1 MKEGSVQPSKIM
13 IISSQHT
20 VNEEIVEAYIARIN
34 NGETFAAVVATLE
47 SAELA
52 ELGVTGLLVDG
63 HHRLEAYSRLG
74 LEIEF
79 VEQDYHNYQAELNH
93 MGFEAFLE
101 QNWNDGDW
109 YNIEN
114 GSNVF

>member
-1 MKEGSVQPSKIM
+1 M

-20 VNEEIVEAYIARIN
+20 TNEEIVEAYIARIEA
-34 NGETFAAVVATLE
+34 GETFTASIATLE
-47 SAELA
+47 SDELA
-52 ELGVTGLLVDG
+52 EFGITGILVDG

-79 VEQDYHNYQAELNH
+79 AETDIDYQAELNH
-93 MGFEAFLE
+93 MGMNDFLAAH
-101 QNWNDGDW
+101 WNDGEW

-114 GSNVF
+114 GRNIF

>member
-1 MKEGSVQPSKIM
+1 M

-20 VNEEIVEAYIARIN
+20 TNEEIVEAYIARIA
-34 NGETFAAVVATLE
+34 NGETFAAVVATLNSDE
-47 SAELA
+47 MA
-52 ELGVTGLLVDG
+52 ELGITGLLVDG

-79 VEQDYHNYQAELNH
+79 VEQDYHNYQAELDF

-109 YNIEN
+109 YNIETGN
-114 GSNVF
+114 SVF